1 MKRTEPYLIF
11 DGNCRQAMKFYQE
24 CLGGKLFLLPFSEMP
39 PGIPYPKEAKDRVM
53 HSKLTNGD
61 LVLMASDTMPG
72 MPLQQGNN
80 FSISIE
86 CDSVEEIDRLFAAL
100 AMGGTV
106 TMALQQTFWSR
117 RFGMFT
123 DRFGNNWMLG
133 LENAK

>member
-1 MKRTEPYLIF
+1 MKRAEPYLIF

-24 CLGGKLFLLPFSEMP
+24 CLGGELYLLPFSEMP
-39 PGIPYPKEAKDRVM
+39 PGIPYPKEAKDRLM

-72 MPLQQGNN
+72 HPFQQGNN
-80 FSISIE
+80 FHNSIE
-86 CDSVEEIDRLFAAL
+86 CDSVEEIDRLFGAL
-100 AMGGTV
+100 AMGGKV
-106 TMALQQTFWSR
+106 TMAPQETFWSR

>member
-1 MKRTEPYLIF
+1 MKRTNTYLIF

-39 PGIPYPKEAKDRVM
+39 PGIPYPKEAKDRLM

-61 LVLMASDTMPG
+61 LVLIASDTMPG

-86 CDSVEEIDRLFAAL
+86 CDSVEEIDRLYAAL
-100 AMGGTV
+100 AMGGKV
-106 TMALQQTFWSR
+106 TMALQETFWSK

>member
-24 CLGGKLFLLPFSEMP
+24 CLGGELYLLPFSEMP
-39 PGIPYPKEAKDRVM
+39 PGIPYPKEAKDRLM

-86 CDSVEEIDRLFAAL
+86 CDSVEEIDRLYAAL
-100 AMGGTV
+100 AVGGKV
-106 TMALQQTFWSR
+106 TMALQETFWSK